1 MFDAK
6 KMLDALVTASQAAP
20 GRQVAPGNAAQA
32 GAGQGGLGD
41 ILGSVLGQLQ
51 QGSPGAGQGGGAAAG
66 GLGGLGGLLGSV
78 LGQATQ
84 GLQGAAQKTG
94 AGPAL
99 NGIIGQLS
107 GGKSAGDLGGKLRD
121 IVSQNQFAAGGALG
135 SLAGLFLG
143 SKAGR
148 GLAVDA
154 AKLGGL
160 AMIGG
165 LAFQAWQNYQ
175 AGKPV
180 LDLGRTPAV
189 APPPDE
195 SPFGTTGDETVDQ
208 QHAQVLLRAMIAA
221 AAADGTVDDAER
233 AQIVGGLQQLGVSG
247 EAAQFLD
254 QEFANPASVE
264 DLAGAVEDPAMAAQV
279 YTAARLTID
288 PDEDAEKEF
297 LSSLAQALGLDE
309 QLVAHIDAAA
319 ESAKVQ
325 A

>member
-20 GRQVAPGNAAQA
+20 GQRAAPGA
-32 GAGQGGLGD
+32 AGQGGLGD

-51 QGSPGAGQGGGAAAG
+51 QGPPGAGASGGAAAG
-66 GLGGLGGLLGSV
+66 GLGGLLGAV

-84 GLQGAAQKTG
+84 GLQGAAQKSG

-99 NGIIGQLS
+99 NDIIGQLS
-107 GGKSAGDLGGKLRD
+107 GGKSAGDIGGKLRD
-121 IVSQNQFAAGGALG
+121 IVNQNQFAAGGALG

-165 LAFQAWQNYQ
+165 LAYQAWLNYQ
-175 AGKPV
+175 QGKPV
-180 LDLGRTPAV
+180 IDLGQATAV
-189 APPPDE
+189 KAAPDE
-195 SPFGTTGDETVDQ
+195 SPFGTTGNERTDQ
-208 QHAQVLLRAMIAA
+208 QHAELLLRAMIAA
-221 AAADGTVDDAER
+221 AAADGTVDEAER
-233 AQIVGGLQQLGVSG
+233 AQIVGGLQQLGIGS

-254 QEFANPASVE
+254 QEFATPASVE
-264 DLAGAVEDPAMAAQV
+264 ELAGAVGEPAMAAQV

-297 LSSLAQALGLDE
+297 LAALAQALGLDG

-325 A
+325 V

>member
-6 KMLDALVTASQAAP
+6 KMLDALVAASQAPSGARAAP
-20 GRQVAPGNAAQA
+20 GAAP
-32 GAGQGGLGD
+32 QGGLGD

-51 QGSPGAGQGGGAAAG
+51 QGAPGGTSAGGAAG
-66 GLGGLGGLLGSV
+66 GLGGLLGAV

-84 GLQGAAQKTG
+84 GLQGAAQKSG

-99 NGIIGQLS
+99 NDIIGQLS
-107 GGKSAGDLGGKLRD
+107 GGRSGGDLAGKLRD
-121 IVSQNQFAAGGALG
+121 VVNQNQFAAGGALG

-148 GLAVDA
+148 GLAVNA

-165 LAFQAWQNYQ
+165 LAYQAWQNYSL
-175 AGKPV
+175 GKPMM
-180 LDLGRTPAV
+180 DLGQAQGLA
-189 APPPDE
+189 APPE
-195 SPFGTTGDETVDQ
+195 RSPFGSTGNDRVDQ
-208 QHAQVLLRAMIAA
+208 ENAEILLRAMIAA

-233 AQIVGGLQQLGVSG
+233 AQIVGGLQQLGIDT

-254 QEFANPASVE
+254 QEFANPATVE
-264 DLAGAVEDPAMAAQV
+264 DLAAAVAEPAMAAQV

-288 PDEDAEKEF
+288 PDEQAEKDF
-297 LSSLAQALGLDE
+297 LAALAEALGLDE

-325 A
+325 V

>member
-6 KMLDALVTASQAAP
+6 KMLDALVTASQATP
-20 GRQVAPGNAAQA
+20 GRQVAPGSAP
-32 GAGQGGLGD
+32 QGGLGD

-51 QGSPGAGQGGGAAAG
+51 QGTPAGGQARGSAAG
-66 GLGGLGGLLGSV
+66 GLGGLLGAV

-84 GLQGAAQKTG
+84 GLQGAAQKSG
-94 AGPAL
+94 AGPAI
-99 NGIIGQLS
+99 NDIFGKLS
-107 GGKSAGDLGGKLRD
+107 GGQSAGDLGGKLRD
-121 IVSQNQFAAGGALG
+121 IVNQNQFAAGGALG

-160 AMIGG
+160 ALIGG
-165 LAFQAWQNYQ
+165 LAFQAWQNYKS
-175 AGKPV
+175 GKPV
-180 LDLGRTPAV
+180 IDLGQGAQVT
-189 APPPDE
+189 APPE
-195 SPFGTTGDETVDQ
+195 QSPFGTTGNDRVDQ
-208 QHAQVLLRAMIAA
+208 QHAEVLLRAMIAA

-233 AQIVGGLQQLGVSG
+233 AQIVGGLQQLGLAG
-247 EAAQFLD
+247 DAAQFLD
-254 QEFANPASVE
+254 QEFASPASVE
-264 DLAGAVEDPAMAAQV
+264 DLAGSAAGDQAMAAQV

-288 PDEDAEKEF
+288 PDHQAEKDF
-297 LSSLAQALGLDE
+297 LAALAEALGLDQ

-325 A
+325 V